1 MVFFTRVLYA
11 YTLGLLS
18 VQSGVQGIFF
28 FLKKGIL
35 STYFFSGLEQ
45 KLGPKQMLG
54 IVLIQHQIVRCIYLI
69 FIAINHTMSY
79 ELIGKL
85 IAKYETIQR
94 KETFKTREFVIEKS
108 EDINGKTIT
117 NYVKF
122 QCVQDR
128 TTMPD
133 RFNIGD
139 TVKVLFNIKGSKWN
153 KDGKDNY
160 ITNLDAWRM
169 EAVAL
174 GGDVAPSDAGAYFDM
189 PAGDPGDTSDD
200 LPF

>member
-1 MVFFTRVLYA
+1 V
-11 YTLGLLS
+11 
-18 VQSGVQGIFF
+18 
-28 FLKKGIL
+28 
-35 STYFFSGLEQ
+35 
-45 KLGPKQMLG
+45 
-54 IVLIQHQIVRCIYLI
+54 
-69 FIAINHTMSY
+69 
-79 ELIGKL
+79 
-85 IAKYETIQR
+85 
-94 KETFKTREFVIEKS
+94 FVIDKTD
-108 EDINGKTIT
+108 DIYGKIIT

-133 RFNIGD
+133 RFNLGD

-169 EAVAL
+169 EAVQL
-174 GGDVAPSDAGAYFDM
+174 GGNTAPTETNTYFDI
-189 PAGDPGDTSDD
+189 PANESGDD